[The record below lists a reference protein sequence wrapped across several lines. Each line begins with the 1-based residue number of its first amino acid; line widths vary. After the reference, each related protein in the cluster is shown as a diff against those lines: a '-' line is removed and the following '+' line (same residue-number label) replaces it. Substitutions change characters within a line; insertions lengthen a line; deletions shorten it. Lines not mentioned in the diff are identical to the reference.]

1 MAGGVPAFD
10 ELMQLDLTGLKG
22 GLNYIEARVELIRTF
37 DQDYGINSGPLHV
50 EMSDSERMTVG
61 SLYEY
66 WAEIYDQY
74 KIWDRFHISYD
85 EYLERP
91 SFMIESLNQSA
102 ERMNKKDIEAAEKI
116 KQQAERERLKQ
127 NIKDKKNKR

>member
-37 DQDYGINSGPLHV
+37 DQDYGINAGPLHV

-127 NIKDKKNKR
+127 NLKDKKK

>member
-37 DQDYGINSGPLHV
+37 DQDYGINAGPLHV

-127 NIKDKKNKR
+127 NLKDKKNKR